1 MTCKKNFSKQAG
13 FAHEIVKAGFAL
25 STSPFDVDIMRGVR
39 MNIEKVFE
47 KMKLDDLEQSQVYL
61 AQIYG
66 KQKFDSL
73 NKGKLAKKKAAPLPS
88 FPTRKNPKRK
98 VRE

>member
-39 MNIEKVFE
+39 MNIAKVFE
-47 KMKLDDLEQSQVYL
+47 KMKRGFGTISSISCTNLRQ
-61 AQIYG
+61 
-66 KQKFDSL
+66 
-73 NKGKLAKKKAAPLPS
+73 
-88 FPTRKNPKRK
+88 TK
-98 VRE
+98 V

>member
-1 MTCKKNFSKQAG
+1 
-13 FAHEIVKAGFAL
+13 
-25 STSPFDVDIMRGVR
+25 MRGVR

-61 AQIYG
+61 AQVYG

-88 FPTRKNPKRK
+88 FPTRKNPKRN